1 MKLWIKLGGTALM
14 ACTAAVCAWAA
25 LGGITGQAP
34 ERENTAAAY
43 SYVPSCSL
51 AEAEYVL
58 REYDGCVAVFASVG
72 DTSPITLTDIEVGT
86 LRTRTGRYSAR
97 PGRSGPRGTA
107 DPAGRPRHLRTVFH
121 PRRRKIRLIYCGV

>member
-43 SYVPSCSL
+43 S
-51 AEAEYVL
+51 
-58 REYDGCVAVFASVG
+58 GCVAVFASVG

-86 LRTRTGRYSAR
+86 LRDADRQILSTGLAVADREELLTLLEDL
-97 PGRSGPRGTA
+97 GT
-107 DPAGRPRHLRTVFH
+107 
-121 PRRRKIRLIYCGV
+121 

>member
-51 AEAEYVL
+51 AVIV
-58 REYDGCVAVFASVG
+58 GCVAVFASVG

-86 LRTRTGRYSAR
+86 LRDADRQILSTGLAVADREELLTLLEDL
-97 PGRSGPRGTA
+97 GT
-107 DPAGRPRHLRTVFH
+107 
-121 PRRRKIRLIYCGV
+121 

>member
-58 REYDGCVAVFASVG
+58 REYDGCVAVFAPVG
-72 DTSPITLTDIEVGT
+72 DTAPITLTDIEVGT
-86 LRTRTGRYSAR
+86 LRD
-97 PGRSGPRGTA
+97 A
-107 DPAGRPRHLRTVFH
+107 DR
-121 PRRRKIRLIYCGV
+121 

>member
-58 REYDGCVAVFASVG
+58 REYDGCVAVFAAGEKKPV
-72 DTSPITLTDIEVGT
+72 TLTDIEVRS
-86 LRTRTGRYSAR
+86 LRRADRELLSAGL
-97 PGRSGPRGTA
+97 PC
-107 DPAGRPRHLRTVFH
+107 AGREEVLA
-121 PRRRKIRLIYCGV
+121 LLEDLGS

>member
-72 DTSPITLTDIEVGT
+72 DTSPITLT
-86 LRTRTGRYSAR
+86 
-97 PGRSGPRGTA
+97 GRSGPRGTA
-107 DPAGRPRHLRTVFH
+107 DPEARPRHLRTVFH

>member
-1 MKLWIKLGGTALM
+1 MKLWMKLGGTALL

-34 ERENTAAAY
+34 ERESAAAAY

-86 LRTRTGRYSAR
+86 LRDADRQILSTGLAVADREELLTLLEDL
-97 PGRSGPRGTA
+97 GT
-107 DPAGRPRHLRTVFH
+107 
-121 PRRRKIRLIYCGV
+121 

>member
-1 MKLWIKLGGTALM
+1 MKLWMKLGGTALL

-34 ERENTAAAY
+34 ERESAAASYSY

-86 LRTRTGRYSAR
+86 LRDADRQILSTGLAVADREELLTLLEDL
-97 PGRSGPRGTA
+97 GT
-107 DPAGRPRHLRTVFH
+107 
-121 PRRRKIRLIYCGV
+121 

>member
-25 LGGITGQAP
+25 LGGIASAAGAG
-34 ERENTAAAY
+34 TAAQAEFD
-43 SYVPSCSL
+43 YVPSCSL

-86 LRTRTGRYSAR
+86 LRDADRQILSTGLAVADREELLTLLEDL
-97 PGRSGPRGTA
+97 GT
-107 DPAGRPRHLRTVFH
+107 
-121 PRRRKIRLIYCGV
+121 